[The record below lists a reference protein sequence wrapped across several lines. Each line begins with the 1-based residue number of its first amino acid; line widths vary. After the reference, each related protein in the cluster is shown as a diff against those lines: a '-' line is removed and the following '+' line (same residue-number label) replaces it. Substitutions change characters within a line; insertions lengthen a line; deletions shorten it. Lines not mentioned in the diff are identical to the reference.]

1 MKIRV
6 RLTLWYAGIMFVS
19 LFLMGVLAYRQF
31 APESHEHKSPE
42 EEAADESDFH
52 ESLSTLLWCG
62 IPAAVLALGGGW
74 WLMRRA
80 LTPVTALTAAAAEIN
95 EGNLRRQLPRSGNG
109 DELDRLTEVFN
120 AMTTRLDTS
129 FQRVREFTLHA
140 SHELKTPL
148 TVMHAELETALVEE
162 RLTPQARER
171 LLSQLDEVRRLST
184 IVDVL
189 TLLTKADA
197 GQVRLASEP
206 VAFDEV
212 VRDVFADAQTLAHN
226 AGLELKMSACEAA
239 SVRGDRHRLRQLLLN
254 LADNSIK
261 YNAPRGSVEFALHR
275 NHHSA
280 EFSIANTGPGI
291 PKDQLSRVFERFFRG
306 DPSHNNAVDG
316 CGLGLS
322 IAQWIV
328 SAHSGEIQMESEP
341 GKMTTVTV
349 RLPLSK
355 VSN

>member
-129 FQRVREFTLHA
+129 LAPLAVPWTLQT
-140 SHELKTPL
+140 SRPLQPSPPSSKT
-148 TVMHAELETALVEE
+148 
-162 RLTPQARER
+162 
-171 LLSQLDEVRRLST
+171 
-184 IVDVL
+184 
-189 TLLTKADA
+189 
-197 GQVRLASEP
+197 
-206 VAFDEV
+206 
-212 VRDVFADAQTLAHN
+212 
-226 AGLELKMSACEAA
+226 
-239 SVRGDRHRLRQLLLN
+239 
-254 LADNSIK
+254 
-261 YNAPRGSVEFALHR
+261 
-275 NHHSA
+275 
-280 EFSIANTGPGI
+280 
-291 PKDQLSRVFERFFRG
+291 
-306 DPSHNNAVDG
+306 
-316 CGLGLS
+316 
-322 IAQWIV
+322 
-328 SAHSGEIQMESEP
+328 
-341 GKMTTVTV
+341 
-349 RLPLSK
+349 
-355 VSN
+355 

>member
-1 MKIRV
+1 
-6 RLTLWYAGIMFVS
+6 
-19 LFLMGVLAYRQF
+19 
-31 APESHEHKSPE
+31 
-42 EEAADESDFH
+42 
-52 ESLSTLLWCG
+52 
-62 IPAAVLALGGGW
+62 
-74 WLMRRA
+74 
-80 LTPVTALTAAAAEIN
+80 TAAAAEIN

-129 FQRVREFTLHA
+129 FLRVREFTLHA

-226 AGLELKMSACEAA
+226 AGLELKMSA
-239 SVRGDRHRLRQLLLN
+239 
-254 LADNSIK
+254 
-261 YNAPRGSVEFALHR
+261 
-275 NHHSA
+275 
-280 EFSIANTGPGI
+280 
-291 PKDQLSRVFERFFRG
+291 
-306 DPSHNNAVDG
+306 
-316 CGLGLS
+316 
-322 IAQWIV
+322 
-328 SAHSGEIQMESEP
+328 
-341 GKMTTVTV
+341 
-349 RLPLSK
+349 
-355 VSN
+355 